1 MAIEGFARTLQK
13 LRQERHL
20 SQKQLA
26 DAIGLSQRKISFL
39 ESGKEVPSPEII
51 EQLRAYFNLDADTW
65 NNLLEQKRKR
75 SVLAMPADTIGRRI
89 RVMRT
94 YFKQSQSEFAQELN
108 ISQSAMSAIE
118 IDTYTPS
125 YEILCKL
132 GRMGFHL
139 NWILYGESD
148 PLPPRAVLDHIV
160 ESNERQKINKLL
172 ETLPLNKLT
181 AVRKAMELLLRS

>member
-1 MAIEGFARTLQK
+1 MAIEGFTRTLQK

>member
-13 LRQERHL
+13 LRQEHNL

-39 ESGKEVPSPEII
+39 ESGKEVPSPEVI
-51 EQLRAYFNLDADTW
+51 EQLRTYFNLDADTW

>member
-51 EQLRAYFNLDADTW
+51 EQLREYFNLDADTW

>member
-13 LRQERHL
+13 LRQEHNL

-39 ESGKEVPSPEII
+39 ESGKEVPSPEVI
-51 EQLRAYFNLDADTW
+51 EQLRTYFNLDADTW

-148 PLPPRAVLDHIV
+148 PLPPRAALDHIV